1 MISKLFNTI
10 INSMEIRMPNPSSH
24 DDLRNIYVEA
34 LELIDYVILKYRTD
48 YADDVDTIGEDMPI
62 PGWQRED
69 SLIRE
74 MHFLRAK
81 FINNYLTQLYG
92 WSPAREAEAMEAI
105 TKIRTHL
112 ILQGADEELI
122 GIHQTTHDF
131 RLNRSKAMGHYPQT
145 PEILD
150 EAVSGMVK
158 TFYQFYYR
166 RVYHNILAIKD
177 RRAYRSLASGTN
189 EVSELKEFENA
200 YMSGNF
206 NMEKF
211 VKDLS
216 SYHPHKMPEFLIDIV
231 ANQAELDAFTST
243 LNALPADTVN
253 MVNLSRLLSNILGS
267 PTDPIAYHPM
277 DNCQGYVLAII
288 DEILRRMGT
297 VTESS
302 SDEMPLGM
310 GELRTS
316 IERLETY
323 LMGLPQHPMHVNL
336 SGSIR
341 IRLANLYARFE
352 DLEVSLEEAETRFI
366 KGFKLFCTENIDK
379 QKRFCESMAPVF
391 LTKYLAEHDRR
402 ISIKSGSRILR
413 EPFELP
419 SSEHWQARVGL
430 ELLLESAN
438 FQEYETAISLSIG
451 EQLDAAMFQIRLNE
465 RNSKKP
471 EHDDG
476 FDEFEKSPHQAISG
490 LLQAIAE
497 KIATAYDGIFEVS
510 IARAERHKSKM
521 GDFRFS
527 DEVDI
532 GFGFTARIEYPV
544 ENAGMIE
551 NRNHPDANCPQDI
564 YRLFTGVVSRRL
576 REYIVRISDPKL
588 LAKCLSPMERE
599 AQRAMGKNTD
609 EYFNLDQYALFHQI
623 FVTEVDQ
630 LNPIMYHQEKYDNR
644 GKLVASEILV
654 RFQHPDLPEGVH
666 LPLEEAFMFLDLFE
680 QYESVS
686 RKIIANAIE
695 DGVTLGY
702 PFAINIKCEDLVKPN
717 FGAFLIEK
725 VVQAGRENG
734 NGITLELLE
743 SSRLDIE
750 NGHTLKNLTI
760 LKKAGFHFA
769 LDDFR
774 GTDDDYDKFYKLRGI
789 RIATSD
795 ILGYE
800 EASATD
806 IASLTASDITS
817 ETVLDGF
824 SLPY

>member
-24 DDLRNIYVEA
+24 DDLRNIYTEA
-34 LELIDYVILKYRTD
+34 LNLIDYVIQEYRAD
-48 YADDVDTIGEDMPI
+48 YSHDIGMYNEEMPM
-62 PGWQRED
+62 PEWREED
-69 SLIRE
+69 SLMRE

-81 FINNYLTQLYG
+81 FINNYLVQLYG
-92 WSPAREAEAMEAI
+92 WSPTREVEAAEAI
-105 TKIRTHL
+105 THIRTYL

-122 GIHQTTHDF
+122 NIHQTTHDF
-131 RLNRSKAMGHYPQT
+131 RLNRSKAMSHHPQP
-145 PEILD
+145 PEMLD
-150 EAVSGMVK
+150 DAISGMVK

-166 RVYHNILAIKD
+166 RVYHNILALKD
-177 RRAYRSLASGTN
+177 RRAYRGIPAINDENN
-189 EVSELKEFENA
+189 EMKAFEEA
-200 YMSGNF
+200 YMSGIF
-206 NMEKF
+206 NMARF
-211 VKDLS
+211 LKDLS

-243 LNALPADTVN
+243 LKALPKNAVD
-253 MVNLSRLLSNILGS
+253 MVDLSRLLSNILGS
-267 PTDPIAYHPM
+267 STDPIAYHPM

-288 DEILRRMGT
+288 DEILGRMGT
-297 VTESS
+297 VTESGS
-302 SDEMPLGM
+302 GEAPKGM

-341 IRLANLYARFE
+341 IRLANLYTRFE
-352 DLEVSLEEAETRFI
+352 ALGMPIEEAETRFI

-379 QKRFCESMAPVF
+379 QKRLCESMAPAF
-391 LTKYLAEHDRR
+391 LTKYLTEHDHR
-402 ISIKSGSRILR
+402 IAMKSGSRMVR

-419 SSEHWQARVGL
+419 ASEYWQARIGL

-438 FQEYETAISLSIG
+438 FREYETTISLNIA
-451 EQLDAAMFQIRLNE
+451 EQLDATMFQIRLNE
-465 RNSKKP
+465 RNP
-471 EHDDG
+471 EKLQHDDG
-476 FDEFEKSPHQAISG
+476 FDEFAKSPHHATSE
-490 LLQAIAE
+490 LLEAIAE

-510 IARAERHKSKM
+510 IARAGRHQSKM

-564 YRLFTGVVSRRL
+564 HQLFTGVVSRRL
-576 REYIVRISDPKL
+576 REHIVRISDPKL
-588 LAKCLSPMERE
+588 LAKCLSPAERA
-599 AQRAMGKNTD
+599 AQQAMGKNTD
-609 EYFNLDQYALFHQI
+609 EYFNLDQYALFHQV
-623 FVTEVDQ
+623 FVAQVDQ
-630 LNPIMYHQEKYDNR
+630 LNPVIYHQEKYDNR
-644 GKLVASEILV
+644 DKLVASEILV
-654 RFQHPDLPEGVH
+654 RFQHPDLPNGTH

-717 FGAFLIEK
+717 FGTFLIEK
-725 VVQAGRENG
+725 VAQAGRESG
-734 NGITLELLE
+734 NGITIELLE
-743 SSRLDIE
+743 SSKLDIE
-750 NGHTLKNLTI
+750 NGHTLKNLTL

-789 RIATSD
+789 RIAKSD
-795 ILGYE
+795 IIGYE
-800 EASATD
+800 EASPTD
-806 IASLTASDITS
+806 IASLTANDITS